1 MSIFTGSPKDLVLS
15 QINAAN
21 NPTIPFTEEN
31 LFFGTP
37 RLDTDGSSI
46 VPVAGVLASPYS
58 DYSFVKYRRINLT
71 TVFDSVPVFKAVV
84 AETIHEML
92 PAISK
97 ELGLTFGVDDIVDSD
112 MVSINPGEEVNIE
125 LVSTKRSLAY
135 TGKFVVRWMRIRL
148 ALAIATKNN
157 SLGELNHLPA
167 LPADKRSLEMA
178 MYAIDFTPYTADL
191 RLYGSNW
198 WFPDKAKEVAAM
210 NGFPDWPTAEVNGV
224 RDSATSAEPL
234 ANKAFARV
242 IIQKNVVVGNFKG
255 DAYFHYNLT

>member
-1 MSIFTGSPKDLVLS
+1 MTIFTGSPKDLVLS

-21 NPTIPFTEEN
+21 NPTIPFTKEN

-37 RLDTDGSSI
+37 RLDVDGSSI
-46 VPVAGVLASPYS
+46 VPIAGVLASEYS
-58 DYSFVKYRRINLT
+58 DYSSVNYRRINLT
-71 TVFDSVPVFKAVV
+71 NIFDSPPSVKAVI
-84 AETIHEML
+84 AETLHEFL
-92 PAISK
+92 PTMSR
-97 ELGLTFGVDDIVDSD
+97 ELGLSLGTDDIVDAD
-112 MVSINPGEEVNIE
+112 MLVINPGEEVNIE
-125 LVSTKRSLAY
+125 VIATKKSLAY
-135 TGKFVVRWMRIRL
+135 TGKFIVRWMRIRQ
-148 ALAIATKNN
+148 ALSIAIKNN
-157 SLGELNHLPA
+157 SLSELNHLPA

-191 RLYGSNW
+191 RLWGSNW
-198 WFPDKAKEVAAM
+198 WFPDKVKEIAAI
-210 NGFPDWPTAEVNGV
+210 NGFPNWPTAEVNGV